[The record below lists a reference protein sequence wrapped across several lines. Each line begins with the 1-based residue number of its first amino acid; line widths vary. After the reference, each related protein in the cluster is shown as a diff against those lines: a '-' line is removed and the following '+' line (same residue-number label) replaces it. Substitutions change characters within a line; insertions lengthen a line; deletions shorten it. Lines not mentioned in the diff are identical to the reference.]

1 MLVCCK
7 SLKFAFNWVLRHWE
21 LEKIHKTNE
30 RSPCIGAVSFMQKM
44 LTEFLHA
51 ATTPVVCTWWK
62 LLKTRQQIW
71 KCILP
76 LSVSVQNHSRPVI
89 KSHWSVT
96 DILPTQ
102 KSKAHDPEIVCAWRS
117 LSNRGHVFTGKWNA
131 RFSEVTFVFPE
142 LYWPGCIM
150 HSSSKPV

>member
-1 MLVCCK
+1 MHSTEYSGTENWKKYAKLIKIPLYWCCIFHAK
-7 SLKFAFNWVLRHWE
+7 DADRVFACDHYTSSIYVME
-21 LEKIHKTNE
+21 T
-30 RSPCIGAVSFMQKM
+30 V
-44 LTEFLHA
+44 
-51 ATTPVVCTWWK
+51 
-62 LLKTRQQIW
+62 LKTRQEIW

-76 LSVSVQNHSRPVI
+76 LSVSVRNHSRPVI

-117 LSNRGHVFTGKWNA
+117 LSNRGHAFTGKWNA

>member
-7 SLKFAFNWVLRHWE
+7 SLKFAFSWVLKHWE
-21 LEKIHKTNE
+21 LDKIHKTNKDPPVLVLYLSCK
-30 RSPCIGAVSFMQKM
+30 RCWPSFCISFDYVME
-44 LTEFLHA
+44 T
-51 ATTPVVCTWWK
+51 V
-62 LLKTRQQIW
+62 LKTRQQIW
-71 KCILP
+71 KSILP
-76 LSVSVQNHSRPVI
+76 LSVSVRNHSRPVI

-117 LSNRGHVFTGKWNA
+117 LSNSGHAFTGKWNA

>member
-21 LEKIHKTNE
+21 LEKIHKTNKDPPVLVLYLSCK
-30 RSPCIGAVSFMQKM
+30 RCWPSY
-44 LTEFLHA
+44 A
-51 ATTPVVCTWWK
+51 ATTPVVFTWWK

-76 LSVSVQNHSRPVI
+76 LSVSVRNHSRPVI

-142 LYWPGCIM
+142 LYLPGCIM